1 MMALKFWTLDRYD
14 PETEAE
20 CTFIVWNEDTG
31 EAQFFEV
38 WGSEDACGI
47 HSFTERQMA
56 IVNKRYHDYLAE
68 QGVTQPTPG
77 GIETIDRKAFD
88 DFMRGL

>member
-1 MMALKFWTLDRYD
+1 MALKFWTLDRYD
-14 PETEAE
+14 PETGAD

-38 WGSEDACGI
+38 FEKSYDQPSIRAFNPG
-47 HSFTERQMA
+47 QMSV
-56 IVNKRYHDYLAE
+56 VNKRYHDYLAE
-68 QGVTQPTPG
+68 QGQTQPSAG